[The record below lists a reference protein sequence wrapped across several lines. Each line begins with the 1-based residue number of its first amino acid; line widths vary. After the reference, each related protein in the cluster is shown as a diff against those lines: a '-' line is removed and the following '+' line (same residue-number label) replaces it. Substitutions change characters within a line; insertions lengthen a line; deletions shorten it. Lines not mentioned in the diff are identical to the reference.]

1 MSPEEENGTI
11 ISSERRHRI
20 HGEEVPEVIEGLR
33 LRLRQHLKTRGDL
46 LGATVAF
53 MVLYRLVTHQA
64 GRPDYPEPV
73 TWSLIESWING
84 TIYQGGVDPEDPSLG
99 SVDDDLPGD
108 VVKNSFKSGGQA

>member
-33 LRLRQHLKTRGDL
+33 LRLRRHLKTRGDL

-73 TWSLIESWING
+73 TWSIIESWING
-84 TIYQGGVDPEDPSLG
+84 TISQGGEDPGLG
-99 SVDDDLPGD
+99 SVGGDLPGES
-108 VVKNSFKSGGQA
+108 VKLSFINGGHLE